1 MELFNGDCL
10 EIMKGLPD
18 RSIDLFLCDL
28 PYGCLTQQKGVNNNK
43 NSKSPCNAGCS
54 WDIKIDLE
62 EFWKQVKRLC
72 KNDKTP
78 VIMFCN
84 ARFGF
89 DLYNSNPAWFRYDL
103 IWSKGRGVGFL
114 NTNNQPLRSHE
125 NIYVFSK
132 KGANYYRKDIEG
144 DFKRVGGGSDKKA
157 KLGIYGLIKGDEN
170 RNNEGRRCVKSVI
183 EVSNTIAKGQHPTAK
198 PIDLYKFL
206 IERYSKEG
214 DTILDPTFGSGHSGL
229 ASIDLNRKYI
239 GIEKDE
245 KFFTKFSSAREEGRE
260 RD

>member
-1 MELFNGDCL
+1 MCGEG
-10 EIMKGLPD
+10 M
-18 RSIDLFLCDL
+18 
-28 PYGCLTQQKGVNNNK
+28 
-43 NSKSPCNAGCS
+43 S

-114 NTNNQPLRSHE
+114 GANKQPLRSHE
-125 NIYVFSK
+125 LIYVFSK
-132 KGANYYRKDIEG
+132 KGANYYRKDIEIEGAKEWKRPREDTKGGVYG
-144 DFKRVGGGSDKKA
+144 D
-157 KLGIYGLIKGDEN
+157 GILRN
-170 RNNEGRRCVKSVI
+170 RNLNGGDGKRCVKSVI

-245 KFFTKFSSAREEGRE
+245 KFFTKFQLSYNEK
-260 RD
+260 